1 MGAAGGLDVGGGAMR
16 LGRWAVAA
24 LVLAVVSP
32 VSAQVEPEV
41 SERAVQQAQE
51 ELDRLRSEVQELADR
66 YQQVWGEEALRSDEI
81 ARIEASISD
90 RRTELSELRE
100 AAGQRAVEL
109 YMDAAS
115 GVLSD
120 LFFSISPSEADTR
133 VVYLSEVRERDQRLF
148 NDLVVETRLLE
159 EERNWLQRQQELN
172 LETLSEFR
180 QVGSDLSVRL
190 EQAQASYLALQ
201 RARLQAAAQA
211 AVTTTAAP
219 PPATTVPPATSSTST
234 SAPATTAATAAP
246 TTTSTT
252 TTAVAPTTT
261 ATTTTA
267 AIPTTTATATTTTVP
282 TTTTTTTTTI
292 PTTTTTTTTTTTVPT
307 TTTTTTTT
315 IPTTTTTTS
324 APGPAVAAPPDEDD
338 IGQRPEGEEMAQ
350 RPSTRCPVD
359 GFSVYSDTW
368 GAPRSGGRRHEGVDF
383 LAARG
388 TPVVAVEDG
397 TVKRMRNGGLGGIT
411 VWLAGDSGHEYYYA
425 HLDEWAPGLAVG
437 QTVAAGDLL
446 GTVGTTG
453 NSPDYIPHLHWE
465 YHPNGGS
472 AVNPT
477 PLARDLCG

>member
-1 MGAAGGLDVGGGAMR
+1 MR
-16 LGRWAVAA
+16 FGRWAVAA
-24 LVLAVVSP
+24 LVLASVSP

-41 SERAVQQAQE
+41 SERAVQQAQA
-51 ELDRLRSEVQELADR
+51 ELDRLRAEARELADR
-66 YQQVWGEEALRSDEI
+66 YQQVWAEEAVRSDEI

-90 RRTELSELRE
+90 RGAELQELRE

-120 LFFSISPSEADTR
+120 LFFSVSPSEADTR
-133 VVYLSEVRERDQRLF
+133 VVYLSEIRERDQRLF

-159 EERNWLQRQQELN
+159 EERSHLSRQQELN
-172 LETLSEFR
+172 LETLSEFER
-180 QVGSDLSVRL
+180 VGADLNGRL

-201 RARLQAAAQA
+201 RARLEAEAQAAAT
-211 AVTTTAAP
+211 TTTAP
-219 PPATTVPPATSSTST
+219 SPASSTTVPPATSTTST
-234 SAPATTAATAAP
+234 SVPTTTTA
-246 TTTSTT
+246 TSTT
-252 TTAVAPTTT
+252 TATVAPTTSS
-261 ATTTTA
+261 TTTTTTT
-267 AIPTTTATATTTTVP
+267 IPTTTTVPTTTTIPTTTTTVP
-282 TTTTTTTTTI
+282 TTTTTTI
-292 PTTTTTTTTTTTVPT
+292 PTTTTTTTTTTVPT

-315 IPTTTTTTS
+315 TIPTTTTS
-324 APGPAVAAPPDEDD
+324 APGPDVAPPPDEEE

-437 QTVAAGDLL
+437 QTVTAGDLL

-465 YHPNGGS
+465 YHPNGGP
-472 AVNPT
+472 AINPT